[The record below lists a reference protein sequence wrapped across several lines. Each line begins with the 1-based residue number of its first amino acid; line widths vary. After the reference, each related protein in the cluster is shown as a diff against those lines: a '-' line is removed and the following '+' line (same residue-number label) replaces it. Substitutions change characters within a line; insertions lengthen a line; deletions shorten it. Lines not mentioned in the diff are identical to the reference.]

1 MSLSLVKKGLKSLDQ
16 KYSLLNAN
24 KPEKELASR
33 NKNGIGL
40 KRKLSLDADNIPAK
54 FGLKKASD
62 YERYRHSKTYIDNV
76 KRLNRKEKE
85 LLPKPIDLA
94 RKEFEHKKQLL
105 DENLSKIKESFI
117 SPTDKIKGLQSEV
130 LNYDKLYGPK
140 PIRRLKKRVRQ
151 LSKAR
156 PIN

>member
-33 NKNGIGL
+33 NKNGKGL

-76 KRLNRKEKE
+76 KRLNRKERE

-105 DENLSKIKESFI
+105 DEKSF
-117 SPTDKIKGLQSEV
+117 
-130 LNYDKLYGPK
+130 
-140 PIRRLKKRVRQ
+140 
-151 LSKAR
+151 
-156 PIN
+156 